1 MALEIIKQYGALI
14 FVVAVLAIILV
25 ILIYNKRKD
34 VLYHAALIAVTRAQ
48 ETWGSDMGKVKFAEA
63 YAYLKHEYP
72 MLTLFISSETLT
84 NIIKE
89 ALEELKKLIISKAEK
104 AKKEGIQVEEMDG
117 LTQSLLQQ
125 INGNNNT
132 EEKEKAAE

>member
-1 MALEIIKQYGALI
+1 M
-14 FVVAVLAIILV
+14 
-25 ILIYNKRKD
+25 N
-34 VLYHAALIAVTRAQ
+34 
-48 ETWGSDMGKVKFAEA
+48 GSINI
-63 YAYLKHEYP
+63 
-72 MLTLFISSETLT
+72 LTLSS
-84 NIIKE
+84 
-89 ALEELKKLIISKAEK
+89 LIISKAEK